1 METNDA
7 LPWILN
13 LCHWQART
21 VESVKA
27 SERKN
32 PYSKEADCPFM
43 NQLLHG
49 LPLRMRQVV
58 ILKAVMG
65 LELHEIARI
74 VGGSFSGTGYRY
86 THGMIRLE
94 RDTSVMKS
102 LSSMEEELRM
112 EAARGIPE
120 MTSSFLNQCEMIPQK
135 SNRSGM
141 IRKASRY
148 QPLRLVVAALLV
160 MALVGTTGVYH
171 MVNRQHSKIT
181 VTTEDNM
188 SLSVNGMDRVKSVV
202 ADKENKRAGANAD
215 GSTLTEVMTSVTK
228 EELDAYAAG
237 SDQAEGEEDP
247 AGSTKEEAREFW
259 RKNGMDAYDFC
270 VLETVEDKDNYVLN
284 VILDRKTAQ
293 QSLEMWGSLEDGSY
307 FLLRAPLESV
317 HNSSSLANSFFL
329 RVGLVITAIGAVMAM
344 ILAGTVTRPIR
355 ELTEISTR
363 MKKLDFSAKYE
374 GTSRTEIADLGQN
387 INELSETLEQTISE
401 LKAANNELRRDI
413 RRKEEVEAMRQDFLA
428 SVTHEL
434 KTPLALIQGYAE
446 GLQEGISDDPESR
459 DYYCEVIV
467 DEAGKMNR
475 MVQKLLT
482 LNQLEFG
489 NNAVTMEHFDIT
501 ELVRNYL
508 SRAELLAE
516 QNGITVSMQET
527 GPIMV
532 WADEFLVEE
541 VFANYYSNACNH
553 AAGDKIIDIRFEEKE
568 NTVRVSVFNSG
579 SPIPSESLPHLWEKF
594 YKVDKARTRA
604 YGGSG
609 VGLSIVRA
617 IMNLLHQEYGVINY
631 DNGVKFW
638 FELDTSGAE
647 RQKDEPDTS
656 ENEV

>member
-1 METNDA
+1 MERTMHPYADERLILQTGQGDIAALQRLFEQVYDAVYCYALSIVCDDWTAKNITEKTFLAVWEHAGDYHVETNDA

-228 EELDAYAAG
+228 EELDDEHLTSDSNSMLLTVQEDDDKRSEQLQKQAIQTILDTADKKGVSPAVIIQTLSENTNAENG
-237 SDQAEGEEDP
+237 KSALVRELKEVLQDCSDQGIEELSIQDL
-247 AGSTKEEAREFW
+247 
-259 RKNGMDAYDFC
+259 AY
-270 VLETVEDKDNYVLN
+270 LYYRRG
-284 VILDRKTAQ
+284 LD
-293 QSLEMWGSLEDGSY
+293 
-307 FLLRAPLESV
+307 LESV
-317 HNSSSLANSFFL
+317 SLHGVPSEEKYQKGREAADKIFEKLNSDETWVDIFL
-329 RVGLVITAIGAVMAM
+329 TVWNNQLVYQVTVLQDGVKNIYEVNAESGDIVCVVIDNEEAAAETPEAVESPA
-344 ILAGTVTRPIR
+344 PQ
-355 ELTEISTR
+355 
-363 MKKLDFSAKYE
+363 
-374 GTSRTEIADLGQN
+374 GQN
-387 INELSETLEQTISE
+387 TQTDSSFGGSYSNEINFS
-401 LKAANNELRRDI
+401 DI
-413 RRKEEVEAMRQDFLA
+413 D
-428 SVTHEL
+428 TW
-434 KTPLALIQGYAE
+434 
-446 GLQEGISDDPESR
+446 
-459 DYYCEVIV
+459 
-467 DEAGKMNR
+467 
-475 MVQKLLT
+475 
-482 LNQLEFG
+482 LNQG
-489 NNAVTMEHFDIT
+489 KKVVKSAT
-501 ELVRNYL
+501 
-508 SRAELLAE
+508 S
-516 QNGITVSMQET
+516 
-527 GPIMV
+527 
-532 WADEFLVEE
+532 
-541 VFANYYSNACNH
+541 
-553 AAGDKIIDIRFEEKE
+553 
-568 NTVRVSVFNSG
+568 SG
-579 SPIPSESLPHLWEKF
+579 SVSSKINNVIRDATFGRINLN
-594 YKVDKARTRA
+594 
-604 YGGSG
+604 
-609 VGLSIVRA
+609 LS
-617 IMNLLHQEYGVINY
+617 
-631 DNGVKFW
+631 W
-638 FELDTSGAE
+638 
-647 RQKDEPDTS
+647 
-656 ENEV
+656 

>member
-1 METNDA
+1 MERTMHPYADERLILQTGQGDIAALQRLFEQVYDVVYCYALSIVCDDWTAKNITEKTFLAVWEHAGDYHVETNDA

-171 MVNRQHSKIT
+171 MVNRQHSEIT

-228 EELDAYAAG
+228 EELDDEHLTPDSNSMLLTVQEDDDKRSEQLQKQAIQTILDTADKKGVSPAVIIQTLSENTDAENG
-237 SDQAEGEEDP
+237 KSALVRELKEVLQDCSDQGIEELSIQDL
-247 AGSTKEEAREFW
+247 
-259 RKNGMDAYDFC
+259 AY
-270 VLETVEDKDNYVLN
+270 LYYRRG
-284 VILDRKTAQ
+284 LD
-293 QSLEMWGSLEDGSY
+293 
-307 FLLRAPLESV
+307 LESV
-317 HNSSSLANSFFL
+317 SLHGVPSEEKYQKGREAADKIFEKLNSDETWVDIFLTVWNNQLVYQVTVLQDGVKNIYEVNAESGDIVCVVIDNEEAAAETPEAVESPAPQGQNTQTDSSSGGSYSN
-329 RVGLVITAIGAVMAM
+329 
-344 ILAGTVTRPIR
+344 
-355 ELTEISTR
+355 EI
-363 MKKLDFSAKYE
+363 DFS
-374 GTSRTEIADLGQN
+374 
-387 INELSETLEQTISE
+387 
-401 LKAANNELRRDI
+401 DI
-413 RRKEEVEAMRQDFLA
+413 D
-428 SVTHEL
+428 TW
-434 KTPLALIQGYAE
+434 
-446 GLQEGISDDPESR
+446 
-459 DYYCEVIV
+459 
-467 DEAGKMNR
+467 
-475 MVQKLLT
+475 
-482 LNQLEFG
+482 LNQG
-489 NNAVTMEHFDIT
+489 KKVVKSAT
-501 ELVRNYL
+501 
-508 SRAELLAE
+508 S
-516 QNGITVSMQET
+516 
-527 GPIMV
+527 
-532 WADEFLVEE
+532 
-541 VFANYYSNACNH
+541 
-553 AAGDKIIDIRFEEKE
+553 
-568 NTVRVSVFNSG
+568 SG
-579 SPIPSESLPHLWEKF
+579 SVSSKINNVIRDATFGRINLN
-594 YKVDKARTRA
+594 
-604 YGGSG
+604 
-609 VGLSIVRA
+609 LS
-617 IMNLLHQEYGVINY
+617 
-631 DNGVKFW
+631 W
-638 FELDTSGAE
+638 
-647 RQKDEPDTS
+647 
-656 ENEV
+656 

>member
-1 METNDA
+1 MERTMHPYADERLILQTGQGDIAALQRLFEQVYDAVYCYALSIVCDDWTAKNITEKTFLAVWEHAGDYHVETNDA

-94 RDTSVMKS
+94 RDTSVMKT

-171 MVNRQHSKIT
+171 MVNRQHSEIT
-181 VTTEDNM
+181 VTTENNM

-228 EELDAYAAG
+228 EELDDEHLTSDSNSMLLTVQEDDDKRSEQLQKQAIQTILDTADKKGVSPAVIIQTLSENTDAEDG
-237 SDQAEGEEDP
+237 KSALVRELKEVLQDCSDQGIEELSIQDL
-247 AGSTKEEAREFW
+247 
-259 RKNGMDAYDFC
+259 AY
-270 VLETVEDKDNYVLN
+270 LYYRRG
-284 VILDRKTAQ
+284 LD
-293 QSLEMWGSLEDGSY
+293 
-307 FLLRAPLESV
+307 LESV
-317 HNSSSLANSFFL
+317 SLHGVPSEEKYQKGREAADKIFEKLNSDETWVDIFLTVWNNQLVYQVTVLQDGVKNIYEVNAESGDIVCVVIDNEEAAAETPEAVESPAPQGQNTQTDSSSGGSYSN
-329 RVGLVITAIGAVMAM
+329 
-344 ILAGTVTRPIR
+344 
-355 ELTEISTR
+355 EI
-363 MKKLDFSAKYE
+363 DFS
-374 GTSRTEIADLGQN
+374 
-387 INELSETLEQTISE
+387 
-401 LKAANNELRRDI
+401 DI
-413 RRKEEVEAMRQDFLA
+413 D
-428 SVTHEL
+428 TW
-434 KTPLALIQGYAE
+434 
-446 GLQEGISDDPESR
+446 
-459 DYYCEVIV
+459 
-467 DEAGKMNR
+467 
-475 MVQKLLT
+475 
-482 LNQLEFG
+482 LNQG
-489 NNAVTMEHFDIT
+489 KKVVKSAT
-501 ELVRNYL
+501 
-508 SRAELLAE
+508 S
-516 QNGITVSMQET
+516 
-527 GPIMV
+527 
-532 WADEFLVEE
+532 
-541 VFANYYSNACNH
+541 
-553 AAGDKIIDIRFEEKE
+553 
-568 NTVRVSVFNSG
+568 SG
-579 SPIPSESLPHLWEKF
+579 SVSSKINNVIRDATFGRINLN
-594 YKVDKARTRA
+594 
-604 YGGSG
+604 
-609 VGLSIVRA
+609 LS
-617 IMNLLHQEYGVINY
+617 
-631 DNGVKFW
+631 W
-638 FELDTSGAE
+638 
-647 RQKDEPDTS
+647 
-656 ENEV
+656 

>member
-1 METNDA
+1 MHPYADERLILQTGQGDIAALQRLFEQVYDAVYCYALSIVCDDWTAKNITEKTFLAVWEHAGDYHVETNDA

-94 RDTSVMKS
+94 RDTSVMKT

-171 MVNRQHSKIT
+171 MVNRQNSEIT
-181 VTTEDNM
+181 VTTENNM

-228 EELDAYAAG
+228 EELDDEHLTSDSNSMLLTVQEDDDKRSEQLQKQAIQTILDTADKKGVSPAVIIQTLSENTDAEDG
-237 SDQAEGEEDP
+237 KSALVRELKEVLQDCSDQGIEELSIQDL
-247 AGSTKEEAREFW
+247 
-259 RKNGMDAYDFC
+259 AY
-270 VLETVEDKDNYVLN
+270 LYYRRG
-284 VILDRKTAQ
+284 LD
-293 QSLEMWGSLEDGSY
+293 
-307 FLLRAPLESV
+307 LESV
-317 HNSSSLANSFFL
+317 SLHGVPSEEKYQKGREAADKIFEKLNSDETWVDIFLTVWNNQLVYQVTVLQDGVKNIYEVNAESGDIVCVVIDNEEAAAETPEAVESPAPQGQNTQTDSSSGGSYSN
-329 RVGLVITAIGAVMAM
+329 
-344 ILAGTVTRPIR
+344 
-355 ELTEISTR
+355 EI
-363 MKKLDFSAKYE
+363 DFS
-374 GTSRTEIADLGQN
+374 
-387 INELSETLEQTISE
+387 
-401 LKAANNELRRDI
+401 DI
-413 RRKEEVEAMRQDFLA
+413 D
-428 SVTHEL
+428 TW
-434 KTPLALIQGYAE
+434 
-446 GLQEGISDDPESR
+446 
-459 DYYCEVIV
+459 
-467 DEAGKMNR
+467 
-475 MVQKLLT
+475 
-482 LNQLEFG
+482 LNQG
-489 NNAVTMEHFDIT
+489 KKVVKSAT
-501 ELVRNYL
+501 
-508 SRAELLAE
+508 S
-516 QNGITVSMQET
+516 
-527 GPIMV
+527 
-532 WADEFLVEE
+532 
-541 VFANYYSNACNH
+541 
-553 AAGDKIIDIRFEEKE
+553 
-568 NTVRVSVFNSG
+568 SG
-579 SPIPSESLPHLWEKF
+579 SVSSKINNVIRDATF
-594 YKVDKARTRA
+594 GR
-604 YGGSG
+604 
-609 VGLSIVRA
+609 I
-617 IMNLLHQEYGVINY
+617 NLNLG
-631 DNGVKFW
+631 W
-638 FELDTSGAE
+638 
-647 RQKDEPDTS
+647 
-656 ENEV
+656 

>member
-1 METNDA
+1 MERTMHPYADERLILQTGQGDIAALQRLFEQVYDAVYCYALSIVCDDWTAKNITEKTFLAVWEHAGDYHVETNDA

-228 EELDAYAAG
+228 EELDDEHLTSDSNSMLLTVQEDDDKRSEQLQKQAIQTILDTADKKGVSPAVIIQTLSENTDAENG
-237 SDQAEGEEDP
+237 KSALVRELKEVLQDCSDQGIEELSIQDL
-247 AGSTKEEAREFW
+247 
-259 RKNGMDAYDFC
+259 AY
-270 VLETVEDKDNYVLN
+270 LYYRRG
-284 VILDRKTAQ
+284 LD
-293 QSLEMWGSLEDGSY
+293 
-307 FLLRAPLESV
+307 LESV
-317 HNSSSLANSFFL
+317 SLHGVPSEEKYQKGREAADKIFEKLNSDETWVDIFLTVWNNQLVYQVTVLQDGVKNIYEVNAESGDIVCVVIDNEEAAAETPEAVESPAPQGQNTQTDSSSGGSYSN
-329 RVGLVITAIGAVMAM
+329 
-344 ILAGTVTRPIR
+344 
-355 ELTEISTR
+355 EI
-363 MKKLDFSAKYE
+363 DFS
-374 GTSRTEIADLGQN
+374 
-387 INELSETLEQTISE
+387 
-401 LKAANNELRRDI
+401 DI
-413 RRKEEVEAMRQDFLA
+413 D
-428 SVTHEL
+428 TW
-434 KTPLALIQGYAE
+434 
-446 GLQEGISDDPESR
+446 
-459 DYYCEVIV
+459 
-467 DEAGKMNR
+467 
-475 MVQKLLT
+475 
-482 LNQLEFG
+482 LNQG
-489 NNAVTMEHFDIT
+489 KKVVKSAT
-501 ELVRNYL
+501 
-508 SRAELLAE
+508 S
-516 QNGITVSMQET
+516 
-527 GPIMV
+527 
-532 WADEFLVEE
+532 
-541 VFANYYSNACNH
+541 
-553 AAGDKIIDIRFEEKE
+553 
-568 NTVRVSVFNSG
+568 SG
-579 SPIPSESLPHLWEKF
+579 SVSSKINNVIRDSTF
-594 YKVDKARTRA
+594 GR
-604 YGGSG
+604 
-609 VGLSIVRA
+609 I
-617 IMNLLHQEYGVINY
+617 NLNLG
-631 DNGVKFW
+631 W
-638 FELDTSGAE
+638 
-647 RQKDEPDTS
+647 
-656 ENEV
+656 

>member
-1 METNDA
+1 MERTMHPYADERLILQTGQGDIAALQRLFEQVYDAVYCYALSIVCDDWTAKNITEKTFLAVWEHAGDYHVETNDA

-171 MVNRQHSKIT
+171 MVNRQHSEIT
-181 VTTEDNM
+181 VTTENNM

-228 EELDAYAAG
+228 EELDDEHLTSDSNSMLLTVQEDDDKRSEQLQKQAIQTILDTADKKGVSPAVIIQTLSENTDAENG
-237 SDQAEGEEDP
+237 KSALVRELKEVLQDCSDQGIEELSIQDL
-247 AGSTKEEAREFW
+247 
-259 RKNGMDAYDFC
+259 AY
-270 VLETVEDKDNYVLN
+270 LYYRRG
-284 VILDRKTAQ
+284 LD
-293 QSLEMWGSLEDGSY
+293 
-307 FLLRAPLESV
+307 LESV
-317 HNSSSLANSFFL
+317 SLHGVPSEEKYQKGREAADKIFEKLNSDETWVDIFL
-329 RVGLVITAIGAVMAM
+329 TVWNNQLVYQVTVLQDGVKNIYEVNAESGDIVCVVIDNEEAAAETPEAVESPA
-344 ILAGTVTRPIR
+344 PQ
-355 ELTEISTR
+355 
-363 MKKLDFSAKYE
+363 
-374 GTSRTEIADLGQN
+374 GQN
-387 INELSETLEQTISE
+387 TQTDSSFGGSYSNEINFS
-401 LKAANNELRRDI
+401 DI
-413 RRKEEVEAMRQDFLA
+413 D
-428 SVTHEL
+428 TW
-434 KTPLALIQGYAE
+434 
-446 GLQEGISDDPESR
+446 
-459 DYYCEVIV
+459 
-467 DEAGKMNR
+467 
-475 MVQKLLT
+475 
-482 LNQLEFG
+482 LNQG
-489 NNAVTMEHFDIT
+489 KKVVKSAT
-501 ELVRNYL
+501 
-508 SRAELLAE
+508 S
-516 QNGITVSMQET
+516 
-527 GPIMV
+527 
-532 WADEFLVEE
+532 
-541 VFANYYSNACNH
+541 
-553 AAGDKIIDIRFEEKE
+553 
-568 NTVRVSVFNSG
+568 SG
-579 SPIPSESLPHLWEKF
+579 SVSSKINNVIRDATFGRINLN
-594 YKVDKARTRA
+594 
-604 YGGSG
+604 
-609 VGLSIVRA
+609 LS
-617 IMNLLHQEYGVINY
+617 
-631 DNGVKFW
+631 W
-638 FELDTSGAE
+638 
-647 RQKDEPDTS
+647 
-656 ENEV
+656 

>member
-1 METNDA
+1 MERTMHPYADERLILQTGQGDIAALQRLFEQVYDVVYCYALSIVCDDWTAKNITEKTFLAVWEHAGDYHVETNDA

-112 EAARGIPE
+112 EAAKGIPE
-120 MTSSFLNQCEMIPQK
+120 MTSSFLNQCEKIPQK

-171 MVNRQHSKIT
+171 MVNRQHSEIT

-228 EELDAYAAG
+228 EELDDEHLTPDSNSMLLTVQEDDDKRSEQLQKQAIQTILDTADKKGVSPAVIIQTLSENTDAENG
-237 SDQAEGEEDP
+237 KSALVRELKEVLQDCSDQGIEELSIQDL
-247 AGSTKEEAREFW
+247 
-259 RKNGMDAYDFC
+259 AY
-270 VLETVEDKDNYVLN
+270 LYYRRG
-284 VILDRKTAQ
+284 LD
-293 QSLEMWGSLEDGSY
+293 
-307 FLLRAPLESV
+307 LESV
-317 HNSSSLANSFFL
+317 SLHGVPSEEKYQKGREAADKIFEKLNSDETWVDIFLTVWNNQLVYQVTVLQDGVKNIYEVNAESGDIVCVVIDNEEAAAETPEAVESPAPQGQNTQTDSSSGGSYSN
-329 RVGLVITAIGAVMAM
+329 VI
-344 ILAGTVTRPIR
+344 
-355 ELTEISTR
+355 
-363 MKKLDFSAKYE
+363 DFS
-374 GTSRTEIADLGQN
+374 
-387 INELSETLEQTISE
+387 
-401 LKAANNELRRDI
+401 DI
-413 RRKEEVEAMRQDFLA
+413 D
-428 SVTHEL
+428 TW
-434 KTPLALIQGYAE
+434 
-446 GLQEGISDDPESR
+446 
-459 DYYCEVIV
+459 
-467 DEAGKMNR
+467 
-475 MVQKLLT
+475 
-482 LNQLEFG
+482 LNQG
-489 NNAVTMEHFDIT
+489 KKVVKSAT
-501 ELVRNYL
+501 
-508 SRAELLAE
+508 S
-516 QNGITVSMQET
+516 
-527 GPIMV
+527 
-532 WADEFLVEE
+532 
-541 VFANYYSNACNH
+541 
-553 AAGDKIIDIRFEEKE
+553 
-568 NTVRVSVFNSG
+568 SG
-579 SPIPSESLPHLWEKF
+579 SVSSKINNVIQDATFGRINLN
-594 YKVDKARTRA
+594 
-604 YGGSG
+604 
-609 VGLSIVRA
+609 LS
-617 IMNLLHQEYGVINY
+617 
-631 DNGVKFW
+631 W
-638 FELDTSGAE
+638 
-647 RQKDEPDTS
+647 
-656 ENEV
+656 

>member
-1 METNDA
+1 MERTMHPYADERLILQTGQGDIAALQRLFEQVYDAVYCYALSIVCDDWTAKNITEKTFLAVWEHAGDYHVETNDA

-94 RDTSVMKS
+94 RDTSVMKT

-171 MVNRQHSKIT
+171 MVNRQHSEIT
-181 VTTEDNM
+181 VTTENNM

-228 EELDAYAAG
+228 EELDDEHLTSDSNSMLLTVQEDDDKRSEQLQKQAIQTILDTADKKGVSPAVIIQTLSENTDAENG
-237 SDQAEGEEDP
+237 KSALVRELKEVLQDCSDQGIEELSIQDL
-247 AGSTKEEAREFW
+247 
-259 RKNGMDAYDFC
+259 AY
-270 VLETVEDKDNYVLN
+270 LYYRRG
-284 VILDRKTAQ
+284 LD
-293 QSLEMWGSLEDGSY
+293 
-307 FLLRAPLESV
+307 LESV
-317 HNSSSLANSFFL
+317 SLHGVPSEEKYQKGREAADKIFEKLNSDETWVDIFLTVWNNQLVYQVTVLQDGVKNIYEVNAESGDIVCVVIDNEEAAAETPEAVESPAPQGQNTQTDSSSGGSYSN
-329 RVGLVITAIGAVMAM
+329 
-344 ILAGTVTRPIR
+344 
-355 ELTEISTR
+355 EI
-363 MKKLDFSAKYE
+363 DFS
-374 GTSRTEIADLGQN
+374 
-387 INELSETLEQTISE
+387 
-401 LKAANNELRRDI
+401 DI
-413 RRKEEVEAMRQDFLA
+413 D
-428 SVTHEL
+428 TW
-434 KTPLALIQGYAE
+434 
-446 GLQEGISDDPESR
+446 
-459 DYYCEVIV
+459 
-467 DEAGKMNR
+467 
-475 MVQKLLT
+475 
-482 LNQLEFG
+482 LNQG
-489 NNAVTMEHFDIT
+489 KKVVKSAT
-501 ELVRNYL
+501 
-508 SRAELLAE
+508 S
-516 QNGITVSMQET
+516 
-527 GPIMV
+527 
-532 WADEFLVEE
+532 
-541 VFANYYSNACNH
+541 
-553 AAGDKIIDIRFEEKE
+553 
-568 NTVRVSVFNSG
+568 SG
-579 SPIPSESLPHLWEKF
+579 SVSSKINNVIRDSTF
-594 YKVDKARTRA
+594 GR
-604 YGGSG
+604 
-609 VGLSIVRA
+609 I
-617 IMNLLHQEYGVINY
+617 NLNLG
-631 DNGVKFW
+631 W
-638 FELDTSGAE
+638 
-647 RQKDEPDTS
+647 
-656 ENEV
+656 

>member
-1 METNDA
+1 MERTMHPYADERLILQTGQGDIAALQRLFEQVYDAVYCYALSIVCDDWTAKNITEKTFLAVWEHAGDYHVETNDA

-215 GSTLTEVMTSVTK
+215 GSTLTEVMTSVTT
-228 EELDAYAAG
+228 EELDDEHLTSDSNSMLLTVQEDDDKRSEQLQKQAIQTILDTADKKGVSPAVIIQTLSENTDAENG
-237 SDQAEGEEDP
+237 KSALVRELKEVLQDCSDQGIEELSIQDL
-247 AGSTKEEAREFW
+247 
-259 RKNGMDAYDFC
+259 AY
-270 VLETVEDKDNYVLN
+270 LYYRRG
-284 VILDRKTAQ
+284 LD
-293 QSLEMWGSLEDGSY
+293 
-307 FLLRAPLESV
+307 LESV
-317 HNSSSLANSFFL
+317 SLHGVPSEEKYQKGREAADKIFEKLNSDETWVDIFLTVWNNQLVYQVTVLQDGVKNIYEVNAESGDIVCVVIDNEEAAAETPEAVESPAPQGQNTQTDSSSGGSYSN
-329 RVGLVITAIGAVMAM
+329 
-344 ILAGTVTRPIR
+344 
-355 ELTEISTR
+355 EI
-363 MKKLDFSAKYE
+363 DFS
-374 GTSRTEIADLGQN
+374 
-387 INELSETLEQTISE
+387 
-401 LKAANNELRRDI
+401 DI
-413 RRKEEVEAMRQDFLA
+413 D
-428 SVTHEL
+428 TW
-434 KTPLALIQGYAE
+434 
-446 GLQEGISDDPESR
+446 
-459 DYYCEVIV
+459 
-467 DEAGKMNR
+467 
-475 MVQKLLT
+475 
-482 LNQLEFG
+482 LNQG
-489 NNAVTMEHFDIT
+489 KKVVKSAT
-501 ELVRNYL
+501 
-508 SRAELLAE
+508 S
-516 QNGITVSMQET
+516 
-527 GPIMV
+527 
-532 WADEFLVEE
+532 
-541 VFANYYSNACNH
+541 
-553 AAGDKIIDIRFEEKE
+553 
-568 NTVRVSVFNSG
+568 SG
-579 SPIPSESLPHLWEKF
+579 SVSSKINNVIRDATFGRINLN
-594 YKVDKARTRA
+594 
-604 YGGSG
+604 
-609 VGLSIVRA
+609 LS
-617 IMNLLHQEYGVINY
+617 
-631 DNGVKFW
+631 W
-638 FELDTSGAE
+638 
-647 RQKDEPDTS
+647 
-656 ENEV
+656 

>member
-1 METNDA
+1 MERTMHPYADERLILQTGQGDIAALQRLFEQVYDAVYCYALSIVCDDWTAKNITEKTFLAVWEHAGDYHVETNDA

-94 RDTSVMKS
+94 RDTSVMKT

-171 MVNRQHSKIT
+171 MVNRQHSEIT

-228 EELDAYAAG
+228 EELDDEHLTSDSNSMLLTVQEDDDKRSEQLQKQAIQTILDTADKKGVSPAVIIQTLSENTDAENG
-237 SDQAEGEEDP
+237 KSALVRELKEVLQDCSDQGIEELSIQDL
-247 AGSTKEEAREFW
+247 
-259 RKNGMDAYDFC
+259 AY
-270 VLETVEDKDNYVLN
+270 LYYRRG
-284 VILDRKTAQ
+284 LD
-293 QSLEMWGSLEDGSY
+293 
-307 FLLRAPLESV
+307 LESV
-317 HNSSSLANSFFL
+317 SLHGVPSEEKYQKGREAADKIFEKLNSDETWVDIFLTVWNNQLVYQVTVLQDGVKNIYEVNAESGDIVCVVIDNEEAAAETPEDVESPAPQGQNTQTDSSSGGSYSN
-329 RVGLVITAIGAVMAM
+329 
-344 ILAGTVTRPIR
+344 
-355 ELTEISTR
+355 EI
-363 MKKLDFSAKYE
+363 DFS
-374 GTSRTEIADLGQN
+374 
-387 INELSETLEQTISE
+387 
-401 LKAANNELRRDI
+401 DI
-413 RRKEEVEAMRQDFLA
+413 D
-428 SVTHEL
+428 TW
-434 KTPLALIQGYAE
+434 
-446 GLQEGISDDPESR
+446 
-459 DYYCEVIV
+459 
-467 DEAGKMNR
+467 
-475 MVQKLLT
+475 
-482 LNQLEFG
+482 LNQG
-489 NNAVTMEHFDIT
+489 KKVVKSAT
-501 ELVRNYL
+501 
-508 SRAELLAE
+508 S
-516 QNGITVSMQET
+516 
-527 GPIMV
+527 
-532 WADEFLVEE
+532 
-541 VFANYYSNACNH
+541 
-553 AAGDKIIDIRFEEKE
+553 
-568 NTVRVSVFNSG
+568 SG
-579 SPIPSESLPHLWEKF
+579 SVSSKIDNVIRDATFGRINLN
-594 YKVDKARTRA
+594 
-604 YGGSG
+604 
-609 VGLSIVRA
+609 LS
-617 IMNLLHQEYGVINY
+617 
-631 DNGVKFW
+631 W
-638 FELDTSGAE
+638 
-647 RQKDEPDTS
+647 
-656 ENEV
+656 

>member
-1 METNDA
+1 MERTMHPYADERLILQTGQGDIAALQRLFEQVYDAVYCYALSIVCDDWTAKNITEKTFLAVWEHAGDYHVETNDA

-94 RDTSVMKS
+94 RDTSVMKT

-171 MVNRQHSKIT
+171 MVNRQHSEIT

-228 EELDAYAAG
+228 EELDDENLTSDSNSVLLTVQEDDDKRSEQLQKQAIQTILDTADKEGVSPAVIIQTLSENTDAEDG
-237 SDQAEGEEDP
+237 KSALVRELKEVLQDCSDQGIEELSIQDL
-247 AGSTKEEAREFW
+247 
-259 RKNGMDAYDFC
+259 AY
-270 VLETVEDKDNYVLN
+270 LYYRRG
-284 VILDRKTAQ
+284 LD
-293 QSLEMWGSLEDGSY
+293 
-307 FLLRAPLESV
+307 LESV
-317 HNSSSLANSFFL
+317 SLHGVPSEEKYQKGREAADKIFEKLNSDETWVDIFLTVWNNQLVYQVTVLQDGVKNIYEVNAESGDIVCVVIDNEEAAAETPEAVESPAPQGQNTQTDSSSGGSYSN
-329 RVGLVITAIGAVMAM
+329 
-344 ILAGTVTRPIR
+344 
-355 ELTEISTR
+355 EI
-363 MKKLDFSAKYE
+363 DFS
-374 GTSRTEIADLGQN
+374 
-387 INELSETLEQTISE
+387 
-401 LKAANNELRRDI
+401 DI
-413 RRKEEVEAMRQDFLA
+413 D
-428 SVTHEL
+428 TW
-434 KTPLALIQGYAE
+434 
-446 GLQEGISDDPESR
+446 
-459 DYYCEVIV
+459 
-467 DEAGKMNR
+467 
-475 MVQKLLT
+475 
-482 LNQLEFG
+482 LNQG
-489 NNAVTMEHFDIT
+489 KKVVKSAT
-501 ELVRNYL
+501 
-508 SRAELLAE
+508 S
-516 QNGITVSMQET
+516 
-527 GPIMV
+527 
-532 WADEFLVEE
+532 
-541 VFANYYSNACNH
+541 
-553 AAGDKIIDIRFEEKE
+553 
-568 NTVRVSVFNSG
+568 SG
-579 SPIPSESLPHLWEKF
+579 SVSSKINNVIRDATFGRINLN
-594 YKVDKARTRA
+594 
-604 YGGSG
+604 
-609 VGLSIVRA
+609 LS
-617 IMNLLHQEYGVINY
+617 
-631 DNGVKFW
+631 W
-638 FELDTSGAE
+638 
-647 RQKDEPDTS
+647 
-656 ENEV
+656 

>member
-1 METNDA
+1 MERTMHPYADERLILQTGQGDIAALQRLFEQVYDVVYCYALSIVCDDWTAKNITEKTFLAVWEHAGDYHVETNDA

-112 EAARGIPE
+112 EAAKGIPE
-120 MTSSFLNQCEMIPQK
+120 MTSSFLNQCEKIPQK

-171 MVNRQHSKIT
+171 MVNRQHSEIT

-228 EELDAYAAG
+228 EELDDEHLTPDSNSMLLTVQEDDDKRSEQLQKQAIQTILDTADKKGVSPAVIIQTLSENTDAENG
-237 SDQAEGEEDP
+237 KSALVRELKEVLQDCSDQGIEELSIQDL
-247 AGSTKEEAREFW
+247 
-259 RKNGMDAYDFC
+259 AY
-270 VLETVEDKDNYVLN
+270 LYYRRG
-284 VILDRKTAQ
+284 LD
-293 QSLEMWGSLEDGSY
+293 
-307 FLLRAPLESV
+307 LESV
-317 HNSSSLANSFFL
+317 SLHGVPSEEKYQKGREAADKIFEKLNSDETWVDIFLTVWNNQLVYQVTVLQDGVKNIYEVNAESGDIVCVVIDNEEAAAETPEAVESPAPQGQNTQTDSSSGGSYSN
-329 RVGLVITAIGAVMAM
+329 
-344 ILAGTVTRPIR
+344 
-355 ELTEISTR
+355 EI
-363 MKKLDFSAKYE
+363 DFS
-374 GTSRTEIADLGQN
+374 
-387 INELSETLEQTISE
+387 
-401 LKAANNELRRDI
+401 DI
-413 RRKEEVEAMRQDFLA
+413 D
-428 SVTHEL
+428 TW
-434 KTPLALIQGYAE
+434 
-446 GLQEGISDDPESR
+446 
-459 DYYCEVIV
+459 
-467 DEAGKMNR
+467 
-475 MVQKLLT
+475 
-482 LNQLEFG
+482 LNQG
-489 NNAVTMEHFDIT
+489 KKVVKSAT
-501 ELVRNYL
+501 
-508 SRAELLAE
+508 S
-516 QNGITVSMQET
+516 
-527 GPIMV
+527 
-532 WADEFLVEE
+532 
-541 VFANYYSNACNH
+541 
-553 AAGDKIIDIRFEEKE
+553 
-568 NTVRVSVFNSG
+568 SG
-579 SPIPSESLPHLWEKF
+579 SVSSKINNVIQDATFGRINLN
-594 YKVDKARTRA
+594 
-604 YGGSG
+604 
-609 VGLSIVRA
+609 LS
-617 IMNLLHQEYGVINY
+617 
-631 DNGVKFW
+631 W
-638 FELDTSGAE
+638 
-647 RQKDEPDTS
+647 
-656 ENEV
+656 

>member
-1 METNDA
+1 MERTMHPYADERLILQTGQGDIAALQRLFEQVYDVVYCYALSIVCDDWTAKNITEKTFLAVWEHAGDYHVETNDA

-228 EELDAYAAG
+228 EELDDEHLTSDSNSMLLTVQEDDDKRSEQLQKQAIQTILDTADKKGVSPAVIIQTLSENTDAENG
-237 SDQAEGEEDP
+237 KSALVRELKEVLQDCSDQGIEELSIQDL
-247 AGSTKEEAREFW
+247 
-259 RKNGMDAYDFC
+259 AY
-270 VLETVEDKDNYVLN
+270 LYYRRG
-284 VILDRKTAQ
+284 LD
-293 QSLEMWGSLEDGSY
+293 
-307 FLLRAPLESV
+307 LESV
-317 HNSSSLANSFFL
+317 SLHGVPSEEKYQKGREAADKIFEKLNSDETWVDIFLTVWNNQLVYQVTVLQDGVKNIYEVNAESGDIVCVVIDNEEAAAETPEAVESPAPQGQNTQTDSSSGGSYSN
-329 RVGLVITAIGAVMAM
+329 
-344 ILAGTVTRPIR
+344 
-355 ELTEISTR
+355 EI
-363 MKKLDFSAKYE
+363 DFS
-374 GTSRTEIADLGQN
+374 
-387 INELSETLEQTISE
+387 
-401 LKAANNELRRDI
+401 DI
-413 RRKEEVEAMRQDFLA
+413 D
-428 SVTHEL
+428 TW
-434 KTPLALIQGYAE
+434 
-446 GLQEGISDDPESR
+446 
-459 DYYCEVIV
+459 
-467 DEAGKMNR
+467 
-475 MVQKLLT
+475 
-482 LNQLEFG
+482 LNQG
-489 NNAVTMEHFDIT
+489 KKVVKSAT
-501 ELVRNYL
+501 
-508 SRAELLAE
+508 S
-516 QNGITVSMQET
+516 
-527 GPIMV
+527 
-532 WADEFLVEE
+532 
-541 VFANYYSNACNH
+541 
-553 AAGDKIIDIRFEEKE
+553 
-568 NTVRVSVFNSG
+568 SG
-579 SPIPSESLPHLWEKF
+579 SVSSKINSVIRDSTFGRINLN
-594 YKVDKARTRA
+594 
-604 YGGSG
+604 
-609 VGLSIVRA
+609 LS
-617 IMNLLHQEYGVINY
+617 
-631 DNGVKFW
+631 W
-638 FELDTSGAE
+638 
-647 RQKDEPDTS
+647 
-656 ENEV
+656 